1 MAQQNGMTNLK
12 SILIEQ
18 INSNGPMPLS
28 DYIQQ
33 CLFHPIYGYYV
44 KEPVFGI
51 DGDFTTAP
59 EISQM
64 FGELLSLSILQS
76 WIDQG
81 SPSKII
87 LSELGPGRGTM
98 MVDILRTLKN
108 YPEFIN
114 AVEIHLIEVSPNL
127 RSVQKKTK

>member
-1 MAQQNGMTNLK
+1 MTNLQ
-12 SILIEQ
+12 SILIDK
-18 INSNGPMPLS
+18 ISTKGPMPLS
-28 DYIQQ
+28 DYIHL

-44 KEPVFGI
+44 KGPVFGL

-64 FGELLSLSILQS
+64 FGELLAISILQA

-87 LSELGPGRGTM
+87 LAELGPGKGTM
-98 MVDILRTLKN
+98 MADILRTLKIH
-108 YPEFIN
+108 PEFLK
-114 AVEIHLIEVSPNL
+114 ATEIHLIERV
-127 RSVQKKTK
+127 V

>member
-44 KEPVFGI
+44 KEPVFGLSDPI
-51 DGDFTTAP
+51 TIAAP
-59 EISQM
+59 P
-64 FGELLSLSILQS
+64 FCLL
-76 WIDQG
+76 
-81 SPSKII
+81 
-87 LSELGPGRGTM
+87 
-98 MVDILRTLKN
+98 
-108 YPEFIN
+108 IN
-114 AVEIHLIEVSPNL
+114 SAMA
-127 RSVQKKTK
+127 